1 MSKKKRTAKTSIT
14 LSAAAVALLLCFSCA
29 GCGEKK
35 AEEWTL
41 TLTSTPSMGAIIEV
55 TPTLH
60 RAYPRGDPSPLE
72 IERDYSAYD
81 EGYVLY
87 PKVISG
93 NCADKINNTICGR
106 VLESAAKQQVQ
117 IFTEY
122 RIETNSNGIFS
133 IMLFI
138 RDLNSNELLDQLP
151 MTFDTASGELC
162 LIDYFFDANSNEWRE
177 ALSAEVERVARE
189 NGLSLLGKIPPVEN
203 TQSYYLTDQAL
214 VLQYKLYEISTYA
227 AGCPEIEIPMEKIK
241 TYLAPDCPLQ
251 RVLKEVN

>member
-1 MSKKKRTAKTSIT
+1 MGKKKRTKRISIALGT
-14 LSAAAVALLLCFSCA
+14 AAVLLLCLSCA
-29 GCGEKK
+29 GCSEKK

-41 TLTSTPSMGAIIEV
+41 TPTSTPSTGAIIEV

-60 RAYPRGDPSPLE
+60 RAYPQGDPSPLE

-93 NCADKINNTICGR
+93 NYADKINNTICGR

-203 TQSYYLTDQAL
+203 TQSYYLTDKAL

-227 AGCPEIEIPMEKIK
+227 AGCPEIEIPMEKMK
-241 TYLAPDCPLQ
+241 TYLAPESPLL
-251 RVLKEVN
+251 RVLNEVN